1 MIGYLFVTLSKGI
14 RTRNKD
20 ISFLLYSITLTPEE
34 EEEKKE
40 KKVSLSSCIKHR
52 ADFFFF

>member
-14 RTRNKD
+14 RTRNEE
-20 ISFLLYSITLTPEE
+20 ISFLLYSITLTREEE

-40 KKVSLSSCIKHR
+40 KKKSACHH
-52 ADFFFF
+52 A